1 MTEATSSTSSASG
14 DQRADHM
21 RHIQQ
26 VMNGLRL
33 KYPDIDRLDEISRNI
48 HKDGEGLKLKVPNDM
63 LVLVNKT
70 AGWDTPRDL
79 NSARE
84 MYTSVRD
91 GLKDPNFKIEKELEK
106 LKGLSSALGSKCDVF
121 AKECGQLSLKHGDC
135 CQSLVEKLVE
145 QVPRIKDMSGYEDVA
160 TRDEKRWIERALRKK
175 GQMVKQG
182 EDCKI
187 HLEGFR
193 KEVKP
198 MAEKVGDAYAQ
209 LGNARM
215 LLQTVNEFIHILATT
230 KQHGFNVDKYE
241 KRRKRNTLGSPGN
254 VSREVDM
261 KEIDVSPE
269 ADRKAVEVILLE
281 LLEKVSGKKRK
292 RNTLGS
298 PGNVS
303 REVDMKEID
312 VSQEVD
318 MKAVEVILLKLVEKV
333 NGKELESNGG
343 AADREFMKMW
353 HHIVNEFVLF
363 SVFLKSP
370 TD

>member
-21 RHIQQ
+21 RHVKQ

-33 KYPDIDRLDEISRNI
+33 KYPAIDRLDSIRRNV
-48 HKDGEGLKLKVPNDM
+48 HKEGEGLKLKVPNDM

-91 GLKDPNFKIEKELEK
+91 GLKYPKFKIEKELEK

-160 TRDEKRWIERALRKK
+160 TWDEKRWIEQALRKK

-230 KQHGFNVDKYE
+230 KQHGFNVDKDNFGRYE
-241 KRRKRNTLGSPGN
+241 KR
-254 VSREVDM
+254 
-261 KEIDVSPE
+261 
-269 ADRKAVEVILLE
+269 
-281 LLEKVSGKKRK
+281 RK

-318 MKAVEVILLKLVEKV
+318 MKAAEVILLELLEEVSGKKRKRNTLGSPGNVSREVDKKAVEVILLKLLEKV
-333 NGKELESNGG
+333 SGKALESNG
-343 AADREFMKMW
+343 AADKEFMKKW
-353 HHIVNEFVLF
+353 YHILNQFRSLF
-363 SVFLKSP
+363 SFLKVAY
-370 TD
+370 